1 MKGSRLISEII
12 KGEWL
17 LDFHN
22 IGSYMPMVNK
32 ILAGGV
38 FDNAPETKSLLTY
51 IDSNGQT
58 LTKNNDGI
66 VEVPKGS
73 IAIVSMIG
81 EVVKYGDLCVYGA
94 DEIVEALTAADRN
107 KNVIATIFKID
118 GPGGAVAAIG
128 PFKYFAD
135 HIKTKPIIGLC
146 DQALSLHYWTA
157 VEVCDHIM
165 ADNDVSARFGSVG
178 VVLTFADTRKAM
190 EEQGVVFHEIYPE
203 ESSEKNL
210 PFILARKGEYDK
222 IKEEFLSPLAKK
234 FQERVRVNLPG
245 LIEEEGTLKG
255 KTYFADKALGLNM
268 IHSIGGMEKAIRMAN
283 LLASKRE
290 FN

>member
-1 MKGSRLISEII
+1 MKGSRLISELI

-22 IGSYMPMVNK
+22 IGSYMPLVDK
-32 ILAGGV
+32 ILAGGTFSESV
-38 FDNAPETKSLLTY
+38 TPKSILTY
-51 IDSNGQT
+51 IDSKGQQ
-58 LTKNNDGI
+58 LSKNNDGE
-66 VEVPKGS
+66 VEVTKGS
-73 IAIVSMIG
+73 IAIVSMVG
-81 EVVKYGDLCVYGA
+81 EIVKYGDWCVYGA
-94 DEIVEALTAADRN
+94 DEIVAALTAADRN

-128 PFKYFAD
+128 PFKSFAEY
-135 HIKTKPIIGLC
+135 IKTKPIIGLC

-190 EEQGVVFHEIYPE
+190 EAQGVVFHEIYPE

-210 PFILARKGEYDK
+210 PFILAREGKYDK
-222 IKEEFLSPLAKK
+222 IKDEFLSPLAKK
-234 FQERVRVNLPG
+234 FQERVRFKLPN

-255 KTYFADKALGLNM
+255 KTYFADKALALKM
-268 IHSIGGMEKAIRMAN
+268 IHSIGGMEKAIRMAITLSSIN
-283 LLASKRE
+283 NYK
-290 FN
+290 